1 MRGNGEDELIREAP
15 QRGPQSVAALQRQL
29 MEHEFLILHSSDW
42 PMPRNL
48 SKMEAS
54 VHQLEK
60 KGENGKGLAASPCLP
75 VPVAQQVLHP
85 TALSAELWPQGEVL
99 HCFVTD
105 TGRDMGA
112 KLAAGWFIY
121 WPQQKAGLECGP
133 VHLT

>member
-60 KGENGKGLAASPCLP
+60 RERTARVWLLLP
-75 VPVAQQVLHP
+75 VCLCLWHSKSSIPLPCQLSCGLKGRCFTASSLTLAGTWEQNWQLAGSFIGHSRKLVSNAAQ
-85 TALSAELWPQGEVL
+85 S
-99 HCFVTD
+99 
-105 TGRDMGA
+105 
-112 KLAAGWFIY
+112 I
-121 WPQQKAGLECGP
+121 
-133 VHLT
+133 